1 MLLFGNPIFYLY
13 ICPINLKHKTMA
25 GHLPIPTDDLVIK
38 VMKSFKKKHDI
49 KQLKH
54 FERIPHGVGTI
65 QRLSADY
72 QMNDEHGKVD
82 DEIIAINYQDRTL
95 EVHLDKDEKINQ
107 VYLVM

>member
-1 MLLFGNPIFYLY
+1 
-13 ICPINLKHKTMA
+13 MA

-38 VMKSFKKKHDI
+38 VMKSFKKKHKI
-49 KQLKH
+49 KDLRV

-65 QRLSADY
+65 QRLSSDY
-72 QMNDEHGKVD
+72 KMDDEHGLID

-95 EVHLDKDEKINQ
+95 EVHYDKDEKINQ